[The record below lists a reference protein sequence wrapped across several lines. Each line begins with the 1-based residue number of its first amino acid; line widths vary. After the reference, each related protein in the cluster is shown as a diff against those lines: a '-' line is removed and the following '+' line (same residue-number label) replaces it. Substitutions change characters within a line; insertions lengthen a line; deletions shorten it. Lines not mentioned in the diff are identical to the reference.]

1 MKQIRFLDVGW
12 TYQALAPKMD
22 AAVKRVLESGWF
34 ILGDEVEAFEKEFAL
49 YTGAKHCIG
58 CGNGLEAL
66 ELVLRAAGVGPGD
79 EVLVPSNTFIATW
92 LAVTRTGAS
101 IVPVEPVES
110 TYTMDPQKLEAAL
123 TPATKAIIP
132 VHLYGQP
139 ADMDPIMEFA
149 ARHNLFVLTDA
160 AQAHGAVYKG
170 RMSGTLG
177 HAAAFS
183 FYPGKNLGAFGDGGA
198 VTTMDDEIADKVRKI
213 ANYGSTEKYVHDSL
227 GFNSRLDEI
236 QAACLRVKLDKL
248 DNWNWTRKTIAA
260 IYLEGL
266 KDTPLVLPVVPEHIQ
281 SVWHLF
287 VVRCKDRDALIR
299 HLAENKI
306 EAAIHYPIPPHKQG
320 AYKDMAGLSLPISE
334 AIHREVVSLP
344 MGPHMNEED
353 ARRVVDVIKAFFK

>member
-22 AAVKRVLESGWF
+22 AAAKRVLESGWF
-34 ILGDEVEAFEKEFAL
+34 ILGKEVEAFEKEFAL

-66 ELVLRAAGVGPGD
+66 ELVLRAADIGPGD
-79 EVLVPSNTFIATW
+79 DVIVPSNTFIATW
-92 LAVTRTGAS
+92 LAVTRTGAN

-110 TYTMDPQKLEAAL
+110 TYNIDPEKLEAAL

-149 ARHNLFVLTDA
+149 EKHGLFVLTDA

-170 RMSGTLG
+170 RMCGTLG

-198 VTTMDDEIADKVRKI
+198 VTTMDENIALKVRKI
-213 ANYGSTEKYVHDSL
+213 ANYGSVDKYVHDTF
-227 GFNSRLDEI
+227 GFNSRLDEM
-236 QAACLRVKLDKL
+236 QAAFLRVKLDKL
-248 DNWNWTRKTIAA
+248 DNWNWTRKTIAG
-260 IYLEGL
+260 IYLKGL
-266 KDTPLVLPVVPEHIQ
+266 ADTPLILPVIQEKTQ

-287 VVRCKDRDALIR
+287 VVRCKNRKDLIR
-299 HLAENKI
+299 HLADNKI
-306 EAAIHYPIPPHKQG
+306 EASIHYPVPPHKQG
-320 AYKDMAGLSLPISE
+320 AYRDMSGMSFPISE
-334 AIHREVVSLP
+334 AIHEEVLSLP
-344 MGPHMNEED
+344 MGPHMTEND
-353 ARRVVDVIKAFFK
+353 AHRVVDVVKCFFD

>member
-22 AAVKRVLESGWF
+22 AAAKRVLESGWF
-34 ILGDEVEAFEKEFAL
+34 ILGNEVEAFEKEFAL
-49 YTGAKHCIG
+49 YTGAKHCVG
-58 CGNGLEAL
+58 CGNGLEAI
-66 ELVLRAAGVGPGD
+66 ELILRAVGVGPGD
-79 EVLVPSNTFIATW
+79 DVLVPSNTFIATW
-92 LAVTRTGAS
+92 LAVTRTGAN

-110 TYTMDPQKLEAAL
+110 TYTIDPDRLEAAL

-139 ADMDPIMEFA
+139 ADMDPIMAFA
-149 ARHNLFVLTDA
+149 EKHSLFVLTDA

-198 VTTMDDEIADKVRKI
+198 VTTMDPDLAEKVRKI

-236 QAACLRVKLDKL
+236 QAAFLRVKLDKL
-248 DNWNWTRKTIAA
+248 DNWNWTRKTIAG

-266 KDTPLVLPVVPEHIQ
+266 ADTPLVLPTVPEHIQ

-287 VVRCKDRDALIR
+287 VVRSKDRDGLIR
-299 HLAENKI
+299 HLAEHKI

-320 AYKDMAGLSLPISE
+320 AYREMADISLPVSE

-344 MGPHMNEED
+344 MGPHMTED
-353 ARRVVDVIKAFFK
+353 DAARVVEAVKSFF